1 MNELSNTINAAGT
14 YDDTPISLTSNTNV
28 VKIIDGLTLKLE
40 ADKKYWK
47 DGNLKYSIT
56 LDNATDVSYT
66 TVTLTDVL
74 DTTYISFVDG
84 SVEIDGAKATSSQY
98 SYNEASHT
106 LTVNLD
112 SVAAQGNTMITF
124 EVKKK

>member
-40 ADKKYWK
+40 ADRKYWK

-84 SVEIDGAKATSSQY
+84 TVEIDGAKATSDQY

-106 LTVNLD
+106 LTVNLA
-112 SVAAQGNTMITF
+112 SVDAQSNTTITF